1 MNDSLNRNIPPLIK
15 NIDSIHITEPKVITA
30 KNGVKFNILNIV
42 NQDMIRIDLM
52 FHSGK
57 WEQNK
62 LLTAMFANLLLKE
75 GSLNYKSTEITEA
88 LDFCGAS
95 IQCSATFH
103 NSYVTLYT
111 LNKHLKYLLP
121 ILEDIIKNPT
131 YPELEFEV
139 IKDKRKQSFII
150 DDNKVD
156 VISYNK
162 YIELLFGKDY
172 PYGTHATLE
181 DFDNVT
187 IKDLK
192 DFHSKYYN
200 SDNCSVILTGKLTDE
215 AISDIEQYFGDVKWG
230 NNYNVQEIHYDI
242 NPADFGRYFVEK
254 KDALQS
260 SVRVGTKTIDRM
272 HEDYPYLRIV
282 NTILGGYFG
291 SRLMSNIRE
300 DKGYTYGIGSN
311 ITTLKNASFLSIS
324 TQTGNEYTESVIKE
338 IYYEIERLKTEIVP
352 DDEIE
357 MVKGYLMGEML
368 RLFDGP
374 FSIADAHQALIANNM
389 SVDYYYNMI
398 EAIKDIDA
406 KKIHEISNK
415 YFDTTKFYTVVCGAN
430 MN

>member
-1 MNDSLNRNIPPLIK
+1 
-15 NIDSIHITEPKVITA
+15 
-30 KNGVKFNILNIV
+30 
-42 NQDMIRIDLM
+42 
-52 FHSGK
+52 
-57 WEQNK
+57 
-62 LLTAMFANLLLKE
+62 
-75 GSLNYKSTEITEA
+75 
-88 LDFCGAS
+88 
-95 IQCSATFH
+95 
-103 NSYVTLYT
+103 
-111 LNKHLKYLLP
+111 
-121 ILEDIIKNPT
+121 
-131 YPELEFEV
+131 
-139 IKDKRKQSFII
+139 
-150 DDNKVD
+150 
-156 VISYNK
+156 
-162 YIELLFGKDY
+162 
-172 PYGTHATLE
+172 
-181 DFDNVT
+181 
-187 IKDLK
+187 
-192 DFHSKYYN
+192 
-200 SDNCSVILTGKLTDE
+200 
-215 AISDIEQYFGDVKWG
+215 
-230 NNYNVQEIHYDI
+230 
-242 NPADFGRYFVEK
+242 
-254 KDALQS
+254 
-260 SVRVGTKTIDRM
+260 M

-311 ITTLKNASFLSIS
+311 ITTLKNASLLSIS